1 MNAWES
7 MNFHTLSAHISTL
20 KGTTGRGMREETERD
35 RENERKEERNV
46 TRRAMLR
53 MCSCSQLNDALTLGH
68 IKLLTAHN

>member
-46 TRRAMLR
+46 TRRAENLFLQSAK
-53 MCSCSQLNDALTLGH
+53 CCTHAGTH
-68 IKLLTAHN
+68 

>member
-53 MCSCSQLNDALTLGH
+53 MCSCSQLNAALTLGH